1 MMPRRLDVNVLDA
14 DVAKLVFEQLLESYV
29 MPASI
34 ERDTV
39 YSRIHDDHDG
49 DAMQALEVMVMH
61 DGDVAVSI
69 GKRQELRFRTDTG
82 GGCSPRVRN
91 ALLVLAEAIRRDNEE
106 IPQEEIRKA
115 WASRL

>member
-1 MMPRRLDVNVLDA
+1 MMPRRLDVDVLDPEQTK
-14 DVAKLVFEQLLESYV
+14 VVLGQLLESYV
-29 MPASI
+29 MPSSI

-49 DAMQALEVMVMH
+49 DAMQALEVMVMS
-61 DGDVAVSI
+61 DGDVAISI

-91 ALLVLAEAIRRDNEE
+91 ALLALAEAIRRDNEDA
-106 IPQEEIRKA
+106 PQEDIRKA
-115 WASRL
+115 WASKL